1 MTMQA
6 FDFKGLKSISA
17 LPFKRTALRTDNDDL
32 KHNKPYG
39 KLWIFNGH
47 NHKPTKFRDK
57 HH

>member
-1 MTMQA
+1 MQA